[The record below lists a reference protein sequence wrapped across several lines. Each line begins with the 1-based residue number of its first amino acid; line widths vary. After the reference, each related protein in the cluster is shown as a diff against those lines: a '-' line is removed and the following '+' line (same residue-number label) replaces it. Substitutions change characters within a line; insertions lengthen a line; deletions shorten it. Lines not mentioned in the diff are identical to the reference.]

1 MAPKDPHADEFGV
14 DFQALVLPT
23 APENLRSAHPGSCT
37 RDVQSGTMRLHE
49 LLTAKRD
56 EIMQR
61 WKEQVRGT
69 LAMEAIPTVE
79 LVDHL
84 PQFVDE
90 IIATLSAGAQTPP
103 AEPSTEVSATAA
115 EHGTQRLRLGFSLDS
130 VIREYGALRDAL
142 LWTAVGAGIVPNL
155 DEIQLIFD
163 CIITGIAHAVS
174 EYTYQRDAELRRQA
188 NEHFA
193 FIAHELRNPL
203 ASAAMAFQQLKES
216 GAMPELRA
224 VAILE
229 RGIHRTAELV
239 DQTLQTAR
247 VASGIELRRQVT
259 TLGALF
265 ADVELGALPE
275 AQAKGIE
282 LRVTATGADRLDV
295 DVRLIGS
302 AVGNL
307 VRNAVRYS
315 HGGVVELRGHVLNG
329 RAIIEV
335 EDCCGGLEPGKV
347 ESLFTPFVRLDKTQT
362 GFGLGLAIAKQ
373 AAEAHGGTIRVQN
386 LPTKGCVFILEIPV
400 TTHSPPKA

>member
-1 MAPKDPHADEFGV
+1 
-14 DFQALVLPT
+14 
-23 APENLRSAHPGSCT
+23 
-37 RDVQSGTMRLHE
+37 
-49 LLTAKRD
+49 
-56 EIMQR
+56 
-61 WKEQVRGT
+61 
-69 LAMEAIPTVE
+69 MEAIPTVE

-90 IIATLSAGAQTPP
+90 IIATLSAGARTPP
-103 AEPSTEVSATAA
+103 VEPSTEVSATAA

-130 VIREYGALRDAL
+130 VIREYGALRDAIL
-142 LWTAVGAGIVPNL
+142 STAVEAGILPSL
-155 DEIQLIFD
+155 DEIQLVFD

-216 GAMPELRA
+216 GTMPALRA

-247 VASGIELRRQVT
+247 IASGIELRRQQT

-282 LRVTATGADRLDV
+282 LRVVATGADPLDV

-302 AVGNL
+302 AIGNL

-315 HGGVVELRGHVLNG
+315 HGGVVELRGHVAND
-329 RAIIEV
+329 RAVIEV

-347 ESLFTPFVRLDKTQT
+347 EALFAPFVRLDKTQT

-386 LPTKGCVFILEIPV
+386 LPAKGCIFVLEIPIR
-400 TTHSPPKA
+400 

>member
-1 MAPKDPHADEFGV
+1 
-14 DFQALVLPT
+14 
-23 APENLRSAHPGSCT
+23 
-37 RDVQSGTMRLHE
+37 MRLHE
-49 LLTAKRD
+49 LLAANRD
-56 EIMQR
+56 EVMQR
-61 WKEQVRGT
+61 WKACVRGA
-69 LAMEAIPTVE
+69 LAMEAIPTIE

-90 IIATLSAGAQTPP
+90 IIATLSTGARVPETTPSI
-103 AEPSTEVSATAA
+103 EISASAS

-130 VIREYGALRDAL
+130 VVREYGALRDAL
-142 LWTAVGAGIVPNL
+142 IGTAVDAGTTPTL
-155 DEIQLIFD
+155 GEIQLVFD

-203 ASAAMAFQQLKES
+203 ASAAMAFHQLKEAGS
-216 GAMPELRA
+216 LPELRA

-239 DQTLQTAR
+239 DQTLKTAR
-247 VASGIELRRQVT
+247 VASGIELQRRGT
-259 TLGALF
+259 TLAALF
-265 ADVELGALPE
+265 ADAELGALPE

-282 LRVTATGADRLDV
+282 LRVVVAGHDPLEV
-295 DVRLIGS
+295 DVRLISS
-302 AVGNL
+302 AIGNL

-315 HGGVVELRGHVLNG
+315 HGGVVELRGHVMNG
-329 RAIIEV
+329 RAVIEV

-347 ESLFTPFVRLDKTQT
+347 EALFVPFVRLDQTQT

-373 AAEAHGGTIRVQN
+373 AVEAHGGTIRLQN
-386 LPTKGCVFILEIPV
+386 LPTKGCIFVLEIPV
-400 TTHSPPKA
+400 A